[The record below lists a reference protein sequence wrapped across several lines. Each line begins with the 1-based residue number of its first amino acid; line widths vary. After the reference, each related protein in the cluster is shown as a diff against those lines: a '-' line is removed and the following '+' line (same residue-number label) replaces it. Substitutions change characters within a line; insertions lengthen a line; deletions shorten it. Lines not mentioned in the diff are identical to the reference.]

1 MFCSTNV
8 HTMQLRNFAL
18 NFPTFFEERSPATVS
33 APLSLSQTAV
43 SRPLRWAAS
52 GGAIALIIDA
62 N

>member
-18 NFPTFFEERSPATVS
+18 NVPTFFDERSTATVS

-43 SRPLRWAAS
+43 SRPLCWAAS
-52 GGAIALIIDA
+52 GGVIVLIMDTG
-62 N
+62 